1 MPSEHHPIQ
10 DSQDESPVGTGEAD
24 AAEREVS
31 IQGNRRKPSS
41 MKFFIAVVLL
51 GVLFAFLVGLVLS
64 FLTPGWYTPPAA
76 EDALAVEL
84 AQAAE
89 FRLVE
94 EFQKI
99 REPGAPWKLRV
110 PDEAVNA
117 WLAIRLEAWLAH
129 DDRPAWPEFMS
140 APQIHTTTVGVYVAV
155 GFNASV
161 VGVRIEPVIEDDSL
175 HLHLRGGLIGRL
187 PLPSPPSALLDRL
200 KQAAGAGDEAAAF
213 ATAHLLD
220 GQGVP
225 TTLKLVDGRT
235 VQIDEVAL
243 DDGAMILTART
254 MLRSE

>member
-1 MPSEHHPIQ
+1 MTSDTDSIQ
-10 DSQDESPVGTGEAD
+10 ESQYESPAGAVDGDALKQEGSKQSKPTG
-24 AAEREVS
+24 V
-31 IQGNRRKPSS
+31 
-41 MKFFIAVVLL
+41 KFFMAVVLL

-64 FLTPGWYTPPAA
+64 LMTPGWYAPPTVQNAA
-76 EDALAVEL
+76 AVEL

-99 REPGAPWKLRV
+99 REPGVPWKLRV
-110 PDEAVNA
+110 PDEALNA

-155 GFNASV
+155 GFNTSI
-161 VGVRIEPVIEDDSL
+161 VGLRIEPIIEDDSL
-175 HLHLRGGLIGRL
+175 QLIMRGGLLGRL
-187 PLPSPPSALLDRL
+187 PLPSPPATLLDRL
-200 KQAAGAGDEAAAF
+200 QEAAGAGDEAAAL

-220 GQGVP
+220 GQGVA

-235 VQIDEVAL
+235 VHIDEVVL